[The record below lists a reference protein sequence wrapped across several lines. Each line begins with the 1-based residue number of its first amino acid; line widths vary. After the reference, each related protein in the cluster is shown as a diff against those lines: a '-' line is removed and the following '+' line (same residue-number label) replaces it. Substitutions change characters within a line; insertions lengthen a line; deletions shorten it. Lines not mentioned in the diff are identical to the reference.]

1 MLVLRVGYSL
11 GIVLDN
17 RLIGS
22 VVWAESDGVVS
33 LFLFLMIKLIV
44 LLDVV
49 LGIGLSRDGR
59 HKGGNHLKS
68 KKENVVHRLSSV
80 RR

>member
-49 LGIGLSRDGR
+49 LGIGLS
-59 HKGGNHLKS
+59 
-68 KKENVVHRLSSV
+68 
-80 RR
+80 